1 MNLEGKAVL
10 VTGGGTGLGRALVLA
25 AARAGAHVAVNY
37 SRSVAEAESTAA
49 EAERLGVR
57 AAALRASVDDP
68 SQAEGLI
75 SAAERALGP
84 LVALVNNAGVTRGV
98 PFEDLES
105 VTPKD
110 WDRALGVNLVGAWH
124 CSRAAGLLMR
134 SRGGGTILNVA
145 SDSAVSLS
153 GSSIPYIVSK
163 VGLVALTRCLA
174 KALSPA
180 VRVNAIAPGWM
191 ETRWLE
197 ANLAPSQIELI
208 RSGSACVVALSDVVS
223 LGLELLRNESITG
236 QTVVIDAGDAFAGVP
251 PPRTQSGGPR

>member
-105 VTPKD
+105 RTQ
-110 WDRALGVNLVGAWH
+110 RIGTGARRE
-124 CSRAAGLLMR
+124 SRR
-134 SRGGGTILNVA
+134 R
-145 SDSAVSLS
+145 
-153 GSSIPYIVSK
+153 
-163 VGLVALTRCLA
+163 VALFARGRATD
-174 KALSPA
+174 A
-180 VRVNAIAPGWM
+180 VAWGRYNP
-191 ETRWLE
+191 
-197 ANLAPSQIELI
+197 
-208 RSGSACVVALSDVVS
+208 
-223 LGLELLRNESITG
+223 
-236 QTVVIDAGDAFAGVP
+236 
-251 PPRTQSGGPR
+251 